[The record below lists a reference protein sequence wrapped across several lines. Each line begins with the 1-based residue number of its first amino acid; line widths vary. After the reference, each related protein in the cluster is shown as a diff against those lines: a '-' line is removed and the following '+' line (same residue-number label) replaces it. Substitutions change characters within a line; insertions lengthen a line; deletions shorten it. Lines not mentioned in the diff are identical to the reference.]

1 MSLSSTVPPISLGLC
16 CLNTVLRNPKKLPG
30 MKRKPEPIFSSRS
43 MIYKTLVEKGFHEAV
58 VRSRKNLEDIIPMLE
73 WNIKNRIRVFRLSSE
88 IFPHISNP
96 DIFKINAKDEDSK
109 RGKIEMWEGRPLDA
123 ARYQSLDW
131 CQDLLEK
138 VGTFAKSNGI
148 RLTFHP
154 GQFNVLGTT
163 NKDTLTKTRIELEI
177 HARILDMM
185 GMGNDSIMVIHGG
198 GIYMTPEQRKKG
210 PEGRI
215 EAKYGSYPVPPV
227 ESTRGVISR
236 WVDNFL
242 QMPENVQRRLV
253 LENCEKSYS
262 LEDCLRVS
270 DLLYARAGR
279 KIPIVYDTHHYAC
292 YTQLHPDETQTPVR
306 DLIQRVLDSWISR
319 GVKPKFHISE
329 QGSGKCGHHSDY
341 VEIITPELLEIYHR
355 FESKG
360 LEIREKFQEKLE
372 DRDGDDEDGDDEDGD
387 DEDGDD
393 KNSGW
398 GPVKIDVMI
407 EAKAKEQ
414 AILHLHGKVEYQEAL
429 GLESGSTMF
438 NLGE

>member
-43 MIYKTLVEKGFHEAV
+43 MIFKTLNEKGFHEAV
-58 VRSRKNLEDIIPMLE
+58 VRSRKNLEDIIPMLK

-96 DIFKINAKDEDSK
+96 DIFKINAEEEDSK
-109 RGKIEMWEGRPLDA
+109 EKIEMWDGRPLNA

-154 GQFNVLGTT
+154 GQFNVIGT
-163 NKDTLTKTRIELEI
+163 NDKKTLTKTRIELEI

-341 VEIITPELLEIYHR
+341 VEVITPELLEIYHR

-360 LEIREKFQEKLE
+360 LEIREKNSEAQG
-372 DRDGDDEDGDDEDGD
+372 DGG
-387 DEDGDD
+387 
-393 KNSGW
+393 GW
-398 GPVKIDVMI
+398 TPVKIDVMI

-414 AILHLHGKVEYQEAL
+414 AVLHLHGKLEYQEAL
-429 GLESGSTMF
+429 GLVESGSTLF
-438 NLGE
+438 SDLEKSDSKVSN